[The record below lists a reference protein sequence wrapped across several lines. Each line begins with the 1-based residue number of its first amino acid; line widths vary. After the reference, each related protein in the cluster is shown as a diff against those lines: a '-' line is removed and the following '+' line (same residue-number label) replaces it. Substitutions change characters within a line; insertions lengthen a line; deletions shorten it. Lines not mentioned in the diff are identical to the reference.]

1 MNKADIIVQKK
12 YLAQLANYEVIPV
25 AETIRNIELNKI
37 ARFYKLE
44 QFVFD
49 KTENTRDKLV
59 SVFQSVAAVGA
70 SLVVLINSSGAEID
84 YYIGVRSIKK
94 NPAEAHEI
102 LYKSLCANF
111 PGISFKT
118 YKDTAVPTN

>member
-1 MNKADIIVQKK
+1 METQLDVRRKEELISAMNKADVIVQKK
-12 YLAQLANYEVIPV
+12 YLAQLVDYDVIPIP
-25 AETIRNIELNKI
+25 ESIQKTELNKI

-70 SLVVLINSSGAEID
+70 SLVVLINSSGTEID
-84 YYIGVRSIKK
+84 Y
-94 NPAEAHEI
+94 
-102 LYKSLCANF
+102 
-111 PGISFKT
+111 
-118 YKDTAVPTN
+118 